1 MNMKFIFSI
10 IVTFLILGVTII
22 AQTDSRSKS
31 RTSNNNEVKTKVT
44 FIELG
49 SVKCIPCKMMQPVMK
64 NIEKKYGE
72 QVKVIFYDVWTPE
85 QRQYAEKYKIRVI
98 PTQVFLDKNGV
109 EFHRHEGFYPEAE
122 IDKLLQGKGL
132 KPKGVK

>member
-64 NIEKKYGE
+64 NIKK
-72 QVKVIFYDVWTPE
+72 
-85 QRQYAEKYKIRVI
+85 KIW
-98 PTQVFLDKNGV
+98 
-109 EFHRHEGFYPEAE
+109 
-122 IDKLLQGKGL
+122 
-132 KPKGVK
+132 